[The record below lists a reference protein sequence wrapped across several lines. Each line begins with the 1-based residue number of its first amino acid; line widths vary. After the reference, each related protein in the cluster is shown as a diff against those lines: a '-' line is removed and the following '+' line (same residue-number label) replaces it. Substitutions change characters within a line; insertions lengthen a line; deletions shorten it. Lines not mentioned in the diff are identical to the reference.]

1 MVETV
6 PEEVV
11 QLLARQGG
19 VARRRDV
26 LRAGLSR
33 RKLARLLEQG
43 RLRLL
48 TPHLVTDVDQ
58 PGPDEELVAAAVAL
72 QGTVSH
78 ERAALMWGMEL
89 AADVEGRTITVARD
103 RSRARHPGT
112 RVRRAD
118 LADHER
124 VERDGVFV
132 TSKVRTVLD
141 LCRTLP
147 LDEAVAVTDS
157 ALRRRL
163 VTLKALRTALCGLPA
178 GVGRERVARV
188 LALVDPESGSVL
200 ESRARVLLVQ
210 AGLTPE
216 ETQLVVRTA
225 AGRWIGRVDFA
236 WPSARLVVEVDGF
249 AFHADR
255 TAYRD
260 DRRRGNALVLAGWRV
275 LRFSWEDVVLHPA
288 EVVSAVRDAL
298 AQRTLLHTA

>member
-33 RKLARLLEQG
+33 RKLARLVERGQ
-43 RLRLL
+43 LRLL

-58 PGPDEELVAAAVAL
+58 PRPDEELVAAAVAL

-89 AADVEGRTITVARD
+89 AVDVEGRTITVGRD
-103 RSRARHPGT
+103 RSRAQHPGT
-112 RVRRAD
+112 TVRRAD

-124 VERDGVFV
+124 VARDGVFV

-147 LDEAVAVTDS
+147 MPEAVAVTDS

-163 VTLKALRTALCGLPA
+163 VTVKALRQALCGLPA

-188 LALVDPESGSVL
+188 LALVDPNSGSVL

-225 AGRWIGRVDFA
+225 AGRRIGRVDFA

-275 LRFSWEDVVLHPA
+275 LRFSWEDVVLHAA

-298 AQRTLLHTA
+298 AERTLLHTA